1 MEWSR
6 DGEQEQKAAAAAPP
20 PAPAPAAERSE
31 RKNSYYRLLLR
42 CPLAVEETKKKLR
55 RKIE

>member
-1 MEWSR
+1 MGR
-6 DGEQEQKAAAAAPP
+6 DGEQEQKAAAAAP
-20 PAPAPAAERSE
+20 APAAAAERSE

>member
-1 MEWSR
+1 MGR
-6 DGEQEQKAAAAAPP
+6 DGEQEQKAAAA
-20 PAPAPAAERSE
+20 PASASPAAEGSE

>member
-1 MEWSR
+1 MGR
-6 DGEQEQKAAAAAPP
+6 DGEQEQKAAA
-20 PAPAPAAERSE
+20 PAPAAAAESE